1 MEPTALTIV
10 TGFDARARADVFD
23 SLAVALADKATA
35 RSHACGRDLTAYLDE
50 TRPRRAI
57 VEASD
62 VFSVVD
68 QVLRGSSGSTR
79 LHGIVTVVD
88 ACAAAARLAVGEG
101 IAPTARAAAQ
111 VMVADGIALTGFD
124 RVTPSARLDI
134 DLSIREVNPRAIV
147 RDVAC
152 SRWLD
157 LVSFDAS
164 CPDAI
169 VQRSSVPS
177 GTRRVRGVV
186 SVVREVGA
194 VFERARVC
202 SWLASLMSGALG
214 VVLRFEAV
222 LPIDDGLA
230 LVAFGVPPTFS
241 YETVSVAT
249 GTSGRVWVVG
259 AHIDAAG
266 LTAQLVDGNH

>member
-1 MEPTALTIV
+1 M
-10 TGFDARARADVFD
+10 
-23 SLAVALADKATA
+23 
-35 RSHACGRDLTAYLDE
+35 
-50 TRPRRAI
+50 
-57 VEASD
+57 
-62 VFSVVD
+62 
-68 QVLRGSSGSTR
+68 
-79 LHGIVTVVD
+79 HGIVTVVD

-101 IAPTARAAAQ
+101 IAPTERAAAQ

-134 DLSIREVNPRAIV
+134 DLSIQEVNPRAIV

-152 SRWLD
+152 SKWLD

-169 VQRSSVPS
+169 VQQSSVPS

-186 SVVREVGA
+186 SVVREVGT

-202 SWLASLMSGALG
+202 SWLASLMSGAFG

-230 LVAFGVPPTFS
+230 VVGFGVPPTFS

-266 LTAQLVDGNH
+266 LTAQLVDGNC